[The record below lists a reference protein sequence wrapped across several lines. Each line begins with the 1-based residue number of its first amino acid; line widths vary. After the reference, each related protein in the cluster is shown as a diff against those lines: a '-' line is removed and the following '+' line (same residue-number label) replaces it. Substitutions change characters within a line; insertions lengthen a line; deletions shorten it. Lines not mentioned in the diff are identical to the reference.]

1 MKTLRKMAWSISI
14 PGHPLL
20 EKRNQLLSFHLKEP
34 DTELGQGFQS
44 STTCL
49 S

>member
-14 PGHPLL
+14 PGHPLS
-20 EKRNQLLSFHLKEP
+20 EKRSQPLSFHLKEQ

-44 STTCL
+44 STTCR